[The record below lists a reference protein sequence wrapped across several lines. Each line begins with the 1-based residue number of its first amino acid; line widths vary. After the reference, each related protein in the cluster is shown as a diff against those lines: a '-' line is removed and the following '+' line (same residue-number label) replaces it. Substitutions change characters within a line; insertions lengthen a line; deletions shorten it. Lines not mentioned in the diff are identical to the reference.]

1 MLYNLKNTNK
11 MSNIYRA
18 FELLQNKESGK
29 WTCFDSLNLRN
40 TLNKRTINDTL
51 HGVRNDISLLH
62 VACEQGLMDAV
73 EVLIDMGADQEVK
86 DVYGNTPLDLAVKNN
101 YTNLV
106 KLLTKGDTSKLTEKI
121 EELETQVQDHRIET
135 RKSSRECNALRK
147 TVANQKYELSTL
159 RNESRS
165 LKRRRDELE
174 NDNVDLM
181 NKNKELTRDNKK
193 LRVERDTFKDRYTKL
208 KEGMRKK

>member
-1 MLYNLKNTNK
+1 

-18 FELLQNKESGK
+18 FELLQNKGSEK

-40 TLNKRTINDTL
+40 TLTKRTINDTL

-62 VACEQGLMDAV
+62 VACEHGLQDAV
-73 EVLIDMGADQEVK
+73 EVLIDMGADREVK

-101 YTNLV
+101 YTDLV
-106 KLLTKGDTSKLTEKI
+106 KFLTKGDTSRLTEKI
-121 EELETQVQDHRIET
+121 EELENQVQDQRVET
-135 RKSSRECNALRK
+135 RKSARECNSLRK

-193 LRVERDTFKDRYTKL
+193 LRVERDTFKDRYNKL